1 MRSPFH
7 LCGTPDVQ
15 ALRHTYPGLYV
26 WSGKRPCTFLLHPG
40 VLQQHTVE
48 GAGDEVSVLAT
59 VQRHPMLI
67 MDLTYWSLHSVGNR
81 HGTWKVEVSISR
93 YARLCQAGSEACNQ
107 DERCL
112 A

>member
-1 MRSPFH
+1 VVREKTLYFP
-7 LCGTPDVQ
+7 L
-15 ALRHTYPGLYV
+15 AL
-26 WSGKRPCTFLLHPG
+26 S

-48 GAGDEVSVLAT
+48 GASDEVSVLAT
-59 VQRHPMLI
+59 VQRRPMLI
-67 MDLTYWSLHSVGNR
+67 MDLTYWSLRYVGNG
-81 HGTWKVEVSISR
+81 HGTWKVEESISR